1 MNSNYAAEMIKKM
14 KASIAHQAETNAEQ
28 IREAAKQ
35 DSDRIKLRQ
44 IYQAQMKIA
53 EENKLR
59 EKQIRAQKSVKL
71 SIANGQQRMKVL
83 KIRDEAVN
91 SAMEKATEQLKEYV
105 KKPEY
110 PELLYKLCLQGVLSL
125 NEDKVEI
132 AVTAADAEI
141 FNSKKSNIASEYKK
155 RTEKDVEISLSS
167 YVLPDQAIGGCVV
180 IAKEG
185 KLQCSNTLMDRLS
198 LSCKDLYP
206 KIREIFFAK

>member
-1 MNSNYAAEMIKKM
+1 MNNNYAAEMIKKM

-28 IREAAKQ
+28 IRNVAKE
-35 DSDRIKLRQ
+35 DADRIKTRQ
-44 IYQAQMKIA
+44 LYQARMKIK

-59 EKQIRAQKSVKL
+59 KKQIRAQKSVQL

-91 SAMEKATEQLKEYV
+91 SAMEKAAEQLKEYV

-110 PELLYKLCLQGVLSL
+110 ADLLYKLCLQGILSL
-125 NEDKVEI
+125 NENSVEI
-132 AVTAADAEI
+132 AVTAADAQI
-141 FNSKKSNIASEYKK
+141 FNSKKNDIASGYKE
-155 RTEKDVEISLSS
+155 RTQKDVQITLSS
-167 YVLPDQAIGGCVV
+167 YVLPDEAIGGCVV

-185 KLQCSNTLMDRLS
+185 KIQLSNTLMDRLS

-206 KIREIFFAK
+206 KIREIFFNK